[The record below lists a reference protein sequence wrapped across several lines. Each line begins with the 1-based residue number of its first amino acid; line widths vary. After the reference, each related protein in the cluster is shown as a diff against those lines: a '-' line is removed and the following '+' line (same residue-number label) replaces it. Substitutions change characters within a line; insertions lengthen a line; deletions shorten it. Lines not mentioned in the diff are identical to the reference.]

1 MTDRNRWAWAR
12 LNAYGIILAGLALL
26 GGLDLIN
33 PGGTD
38 FARLLGE
45 VPPGQ
50 HVWAT
55 EYVAAGIL
63 MLYGFARTDRRAET
77 AGLAL
82 LTGGLILQLA
92 VAVWLIGLTDFTLTR
107 VAILALVAGCAW
119 ARYSALWS
127 QDGLTIS
134 IPPRD
139 NA

>member
-1 MTDRNRWAWAR
+1 MSSTRFSWAR

-55 EYVAAGIL
+55 GYLAAGIFL
-63 MLYGFARTDRRAET
+63 LYGFVRTDRRAET
-77 AGLAL
+77 VGLAL
-82 LTGGLILQLA
+82 LTGGLSVQLA
-92 VAVWLIGLTDFTLTR
+92 AAVLMLGLSDFTVTR
-107 VAILALVAGCAW
+107 VAILALVAACSW
-119 ARYSALWS
+119 ARYSVLWS

-139 NA
+139 DA

>member
-1 MTDRNRWAWAR
+1 MTYGTKWAWAR

-55 EYVAAGIL
+55 GYMAAGIFL
-63 MLYGFARTDRRAET
+63 LYGFARTDRRAET
-77 AGLAL
+77 VGLAL
-82 LTGGLILQLA
+82 LTVGLTLQLTAA
-92 VAVWLIGLTDFTLTR
+92 VVLLGLTDFTVTR
-107 VAILALVAGCAW
+107 VIILALIAAGSW
-119 ARYSALWS
+119 ARYSVLWS

-134 IPPRD
+134 IPPRVD
-139 NA
+139 A